1 MRFHSDSSLQVYSW
15 KLRNVTFGFFSF
27 LVNFNVKL
35 SAEGSEISVGNLR
48 KGVNILEC

>member
-1 MRFHSDSSLQVYSW
+1 MSHSVSSV
-15 KLRNVTFGFFSF
+15 F

-35 SAEGSEISVGNLR
+35 SAKESEISVGNLR